1 MSNHRFGPRTNAR
14 SQALQLLF
22 QAEINNR
29 TVDDVLSSD
38 YVLSD
43 GPLDEFGEQLARG
56 VGQQRLT
63 LDAIIAQTSN
73 NWTIDRMPVVDR
85 NLLRLALYEML
96 FVDEVATPIS
106 IDEYVELSKAYG
118 ATQTR
123 KFVNGLLGRVARR
136 IEGGVDVIEQAK
148 QYAEEHPGFDDFGVY
163 EPAEPPAQ
171 KREYEPYKGQLDEPD
186 EDELEAEGYGE
197 RGFGERGGYGER
209 RGGYDR
215 DDYDRGRNYDDYEPY
230 DGYDDER
237 GYGRRTGSADERH
250 GDNAEHTAPRMAQ
263 GSGDFA
269 YDDADGAEDGYGTIG
284 SAASVE
290 DYSSFDARTDA
301 TAGSAEAASKAAAA
315 SADDGY
321 GSADPAD
328 DGYGPIDT
336 SDDDYQPFF
345 SRRDGE

>member
-96 FVDEVATPIS
+96 FVDEVATPVS

-148 QYAEEHPGFDDFGVY
+148 QYAEEHPGFDDFAVY

-171 KREYEPYKGQLDEPD
+171 KCEYEPYKGQLDEPD

-197 RGFGERGGYGER
+197 RGGQGER

-215 DDYDRGRNYDDYEPY
+215 DGYDRGRSYDDYEPY
-230 DGYDDER
+230 EGYDDEDD
-237 GYGRRTGSADERH
+237 YGRRPGPADERRGRNH
-250 GDNAEHTAPRMAQ
+250 EHAAPRTAQ
-263 GSGDFA
+263 GSGDFS
-269 YDDADGAEDGYGTIG
+269 YDDVDGAEDGYGTIG
-284 SAASVE
+284 SASDE
-290 DYSSFDARTDA
+290 DYDPYGDHGNEDASATEQGEGPAARTD
-301 TAGSAEAASKAAAA
+301 
-315 SADDGY
+315 DGH

-328 DGYGPIDT
+328 DGYGPIST